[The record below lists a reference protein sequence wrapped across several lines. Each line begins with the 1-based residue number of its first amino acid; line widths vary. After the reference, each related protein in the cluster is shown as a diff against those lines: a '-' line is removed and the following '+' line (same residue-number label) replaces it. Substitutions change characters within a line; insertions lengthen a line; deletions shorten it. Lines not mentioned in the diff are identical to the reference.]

1 MDAELDKYW
10 RNQTVEKKKE
20 MQEKIVE
27 LIDTLND
34 SCAAVMNRELE
45 LDDLTVRMINNV
57 QNEIR
62 LGEVNTEKL
71 TIIIA
76 RLRELISSQE
86 KEVTTVES
94 V

>member
-27 LIDTLND
+27 LISTLNEA
-34 SCAAVMNRELE
+34 CAAVMNKKLE
-45 LDDLTVRMINNV
+45 VDDLTVRMINNV

-76 RLRELISSQE
+76 RLRELISDQE
-86 KEVTTVES
+86 KEVTIVES

>member
-10 RNQTVEKKKE
+10 RHQTLEKKKE

-34 SCAAVMNRELE
+34 SCAAVMNQKLE
-45 LDDLTVRMINNV
+45 LDDLTGRMINNV

>member
-34 SCAAVMNRELE
+34 ACAAVMNKKLE
-45 LDDLTVRMINNV
+45 LDDLTARMINNV

-71 TIIIA
+71 TIIIG
-76 RLRELISSQE
+76 RLRELISNQE

>member
-34 SCAAVMNRELE
+34 ACAAVMNKKLE
-45 LDDLTVRMINNV
+45 LDDLTARMINNV

-76 RLRELISSQE
+76 RLRELISNQE

>member
-10 RNQTVEKKKE
+10 RHQTVEKKKE

-34 SCAAVMNRELE
+34 SCAAVMNRKLE
-45 LDDLTVRMINNV
+45 LDDLTGRMINNV

-62 LGEVNTEKL
+62 VGEVNTEKL

-76 RLRELISSQE
+76 RLRELISNQE

>member
-10 RNQTVEKKKE
+10 RHQTVEKKKE

-34 SCAAVMNRELE
+34 SCAAVMNKKLE
-45 LDDLTVRMINNV
+45 VDDLTARMINNV

-76 RLRELISSQE
+76 RLRELISNQE

>member
-10 RNQTVEKKKE
+10 RNQTLEKKKE

-27 LIDTLND
+27 SIDTLNEA
-34 SCAAVMNRELE
+34 CAAVMNKKLE
-45 LDDLTVRMINNV
+45 VDDLTVRMINNV

-76 RLRELISSQE
+76 RLRELISNQE
-86 KEVTTVES
+86 KEVTIVES

>member
-10 RNQTVEKKKE
+10 RHQTLEKKKE

-34 SCAAVMNRELE
+34 SCAAVMNQKLE
-45 LDDLTVRMINNV
+45 LDDLTGRMINNV

-62 LGEVNTEKL
+62 VGEVNTEKL

-76 RLRELISSQE
+76 RLRELISNQE

>member
-10 RNQTVEKKKE
+10 RHQTVEKKKE

-27 LIDTLND
+27 LIDTLNN
-34 SCAAVMNRELE
+34 SCSAVMNRKLE

>member
-20 MQEKIVE
+20 MQEKIAE

-34 SCAAVMNRELE
+34 ACAAVMNKKLE
-45 LDDLTVRMINNV
+45 LDDLTARMISNV

-71 TIIIA
+71 TIIIG
-76 RLRELISSQE
+76 RLRELISNQE

>member
-10 RNQTVEKKKE
+10 RHQTVEKKKE

-34 SCAAVMNRELE
+34 TCAAVMNQKLE
-45 LDDLTVRMINNV
+45 LDDLTGRMINNV

-62 LGEVNTEKL
+62 VGEVNTEKL

-76 RLRELISSQE
+76 RLRELISNQE

>member
-10 RNQTVEKKKE
+10 RNQTIEKKKE
-20 MQEKIVE
+20 MQKKIVE

-34 SCAAVMNRELE
+34 SCTAVMNRKLE

>member
-34 SCAAVMNRELE
+34 SCAAVMNRKLE

>member
-10 RNQTVEKKKE
+10 RNQTIEKKKE

-34 SCAAVMNRELE
+34 SCAAVMNRKLE

>member
-1 MDAELDKYW
+1 MDAQLNKYW
-10 RNQTVEKKKE
+10 RKQTVEKKKE
-20 MQEKIVE
+20 MQGKIVE

-34 SCAAVMNRELE
+34 SCAAVMNRKLE

>member
-10 RNQTVEKKKE
+10 RHQTVEKKKE

-34 SCAAVMNRELE
+34 SCAAVMNRKLE

>member
-1 MDAELDKYW
+1 MDAKLNKYW
-10 RNQTVEKKKE
+10 RKQTVEKKKE
-20 MQEKIVE
+20 MQGKIVE
-27 LIDTLND
+27 LIDALND
-34 SCAAVMNRELE
+34 SCAAVMNRKLE
-45 LDDLTVRMINNV
+45 LDDLTARMINNV

-62 LGEVNTEKL
+62 VGEVNTEKL

-76 RLRELISSQE
+76 RLRELISNQE

>member
-10 RNQTVEKKKE
+10 RHQTLEKKKE

-34 SCAAVMNRELE
+34 SCAAVMNQKLE
-45 LDDLTVRMINNV
+45 LDDLTGRMINNV

-62 LGEVNTEKL
+62 VGEVNTEKL

>member
-10 RNQTVEKKKE
+10 RHQTVEKKKE

-34 SCAAVMNRELE
+34 SCAAVMNKKLE
-45 LDDLTVRMINNV
+45 LDDLTARMINNV

>member
-10 RNQTVEKKKE
+10 RHQTVEKKKE

-34 SCAAVMNRELE
+34 TCAAVMNQKLE
-45 LDDLTVRMINNV
+45 LDDLTGRMINNV

-62 LGEVNTEKL
+62 VGEVNTEKL

-76 RLRELISSQE
+76 RLRELISNQE

-94 V
+94 A

>member
-34 SCAAVMNRELE
+34 SCAAVMNKKLE
-45 LDDLTVRMINNV
+45 LDDLTARMINNV

-76 RLRELISSQE
+76 RLRELISNQE

>member
-10 RNQTVEKKKE
+10 RHQTVEKKKE

-34 SCAAVMNRELE
+34 SCAAVMNQKLE
-45 LDDLTVRMINNV
+45 LDDLTGRMIINV

-62 LGEVNTEKL
+62 VGEVNTEKL

-76 RLRELISSQE
+76 RLRELISNQE